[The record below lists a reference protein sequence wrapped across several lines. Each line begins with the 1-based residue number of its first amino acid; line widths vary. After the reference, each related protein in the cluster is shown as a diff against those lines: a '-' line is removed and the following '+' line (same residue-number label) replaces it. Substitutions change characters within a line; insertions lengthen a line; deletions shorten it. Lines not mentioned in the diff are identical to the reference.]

1 MPASQTTV
9 LVTGFEPFD
18 GQTVNPSQQA
28 VARLVD
34 APVPDGVRIR
44 TAVLPVE
51 FGAAGD
57 ALRTAIATHDPGLV
71 ICTGEAG
78 GRFGVT
84 PERVAVNVADARVPD
99 NAGRTPVDEP
109 VVAGGPVAY
118 FSGLPVAAIVDAL
131 RAAGIPADESWTAG
145 TYVCN
150 SVFYA
155 LMHLIATERPGLVGG
170 FVHVP
175 YVPEQVVDR
184 GDQPSLSLD
193 LVSEGLQITVR
204 TSVAALTTG
213 R

>member
-1 MPASQTTV
+1 MTRV
-9 LVTGFEPFD
+9 LLTAFDPF
-18 GQTVNPSQQA
+18 GGESVNPSQQA
-28 VARLVD
+28 VARLAD
-34 APVPDGVRIR
+34 GPAPDGVQIR

-51 FGAAGD
+51 FGAAID
-57 ALRTAIATHDPGLV
+57 ALRTAVATHEPDLV
-71 ICTGEAG
+71 ICAGEAG

-84 PERVAVNVADARVPD
+84 PERVAVNVSDAHIPD

-118 FSGLPVAAIVDAL
+118 FSGLPLAAIVDAL
-131 RAAGIPADESWTAG
+131 RAAGIPADKSSTAG

-150 SVFYA
+150 SVFYG

-175 YVPEQVVDR
+175 YVHEQVLNR
-184 GDQPSLSLD
+184 TDQPSLSLEMITEA
-193 LVSEGLQITVR
+193 LRITVQ
-204 TSVAALTTG
+204 TCVSALPSD